1 MAIAADNILEI
12 HNVGVSFGGIRALNE
27 VKFGVKDKSITAII
41 GPNGAGKTTLFNCIT
56 GFYRTTD
63 GDITFGY
70 DGKSY
75 DLGTIL
81 GESIT
86 FGDIFRPARLG
97 RKLFYNAMGG
107 SHKVASIGIAR
118 TFQNIRLFKDMSVIE
133 NLLVAQHNSLNQ
145 NILSGVFN
153 TPSFRKSEQKALEKA
168 YYWLKHV
175 DLHDD
180 VNRLAG
186 ELPYGHQRRLEIAR
200 AMCTDSKLI
209 CLDEPAAGLNHQETD
224 DLSKMITSL
233 RDDYDMTV
241 LVIEHDMALVMDISD
256 HIVVLD
262 HGEVISQGAPD
273 FVKNDPHVIKA
284 YLGEEDDD

>member
-1 MAIAADNILEI
+1 MALAADNILEI
-12 HNVGVSFGGIRALNE
+12 QNVGVSFGGIRALNE
-27 VKFGVKDKSITAII
+27 VKFAVKDKSITAII

-63 GDITFGY
+63 GDIQFGY

-75 DLGTIL
+75 HLSTIL
-81 GESIT
+81 GEPIG
-86 FGDIFRPARLG
+86 FGDLFRPARFG
-97 RKLFYNAMGG
+97 RKLFYNALGG

-133 NLLVAQHNSLNQ
+133 NLLVAQHNSLKQ

-153 TPSFRKSEQKALEKA
+153 TKSFRESERRALEKA

-175 DLHDD
+175 GLHDD

-224 DLSKMITSL
+224 DLSKMISSL

-262 HGEVISQGAPD
+262 HGEVISQGAPE
-273 FVKNDPHVIKA
+273 FVKNDPNVIKA
-284 YLGEEDDD
+284 YLGEEDD